1 MNPISDLVAP
11 LLFWSKVVNGK
22 AKDRGKNAVDHSVVD
37 VIIDYFG
44 WFSESGIGCGKS
56 VKQNPEKTN
65 QDPEIQSGF

>member
-1 MNPISDLVAP
+1 
-11 LLFWSKVVNGK
+11 
-22 AKDRGKNAVDHSVVD
+22 